1 MTETESPKILRE
13 GKKYKV
19 KQARFSDDSQH
30 LIDSDGQLI
39 DFNNPRIVYVDPEP
53 RNSYGRRL
61 VTNLFRKYNRNI
73 RISEETDA
81 SIFQYAKRICSGR
94 ECLASVAIAGA
105 VLKDIEEYRE
115 EDEITIYR
123 TPIDNHGPCQNGAWP
138 VLWETFSKRL
148 NVKNAIFCAFP
159 KYTNNYLGLNRDLLV
174 WENINF
180 ILGQYLIEARN
191 ALQCVA
197 EKKIIALERFED
209 LTTEFIDN
217 IKTGKKT
224 LNTGLIKWAK
234 EVAKI
239 PLKVSIEETPKVLIF
254 GGLNLLF
261 DHYPIEDFFLE
272 KGIIVKV
279 VDIIEAMSMILA
291 ENTIRYGF
299 KKGFLTPKEQFNE
312 HLLEISELEGKD
324 QKEFQKT
331 ERSKSALNFL
341 SSQCKTLR
349 RIIGKSGLLFD
360 PYVDFLDLFEEG
372 NKYVSSNSISETPL
386 ITGRFLYS
394 IKDGIYDGL
403 VNLGTFNCQP
413 AMNSQAIIRP
423 LANKCDIP
431 YAAIDCEGPWI
442 STNQSRLLE
451 TIAVQ
456 AKRVRKEKN
465 EKLVQKI
472 MS

>member
-239 PLKVSIEETPKVLIF
+239 PLKASIEETPKVLIL

-312 HLLEISELEGKD
+312 HPLKISELEGKD
-324 QKEFQKT
+324 QKEYQKA

-451 TIAVQ
+451 TIAIQ

-465 EKLVQKI
+465 QKLI
-472 MS
+472 LSNIS